1 MDAHA
6 HGDAPSLP
14 NATALAR
21 IFLDVLSLFPL
32 IRNMRRDNRRD
43 AASLTIDD
51 RRDVVD
57 ALLSL
62 FSAQKHRIVET
73 YRCVRVLVGAFVV
86 RLYARVILPSLHA
99 CCHLLLSAMRVNSG
113 PRTVF
118 NGKIT

>member
-1 MDAHA
+1 
-6 HGDAPSLP
+6 
-14 NATALAR
+14 
-21 IFLDVLSLFPL
+21 
-32 IRNMRRDNRRD
+32 MRRNNRRD

-62 FSAQKHRIVET
+62 FRRKNTGSSKLTDAS
-73 YRCVRVLVGAFVV
+73 RVLVGAFVV